1 MTLSGR
7 IPSILPPLISPW
19 ERIAISPHLQPIG
32 QVFHVL
38 SGPLPQLRP
47 CLVPCSCTTTCSS
60 FSIVSWV
67 LFPYLL
73 GLASSGWTDPPFMR
87 SINVVERFF
96 LSLLVTAESSHVLER
111 DIGLVLLNQSSSP
124 SSAFSKIRRHLFF
137 PSSFFLGHLWFLSVF
152 FPVTFLLA
160 IFYGLLDSSFA
171 SLDMCP
177 WHQRLELLQTL
188 FVLKVYIA
196 LR

>member
-1 MTLSGR
+1 M
-7 IPSILPPLISPW
+7 
-19 ERIAISPHLQPIG
+19 
-32 QVFHVL
+32 
-38 SGPLPQLRP
+38 
-47 CLVPCSCTTTCSS
+47 
-60 FSIVSWV
+60 SWV
-67 LFPYLL
+67 LFPDLL

-124 SSAFSKIRRHLFF
+124 SSAFKDSAPPFLFSF
-137 PSSFFLGHLWFLSVF
+137 SFFLGHLWFLSVF

-160 IFYGLLDSSFA
+160 IFYGLLDSSFCE
-171 SLDMCP
+171 LDMCP

-196 LR
+196 LEMRCSFVTTLSSEQHIRAWSITDGFLLFHAIVV